1 MMTQLPYVLVI
12 LFSMPGGQHVVME
25 TMQQYTSPLSCS
37 MRAFI
42 ENEQVSDR
50 TFVCVTREH
59 AKRLLNESRPVRIGS
74 AGEMPQN

>member
-12 LFSMPGGQHVVME
+12 LFSMPGGHHIVME

-50 TFVCVTREH
+50 TFVCVTRDH
-59 AKRLLNESRPVRIGS
+59 AMRLLNESRRYAS
-74 AGEMPQN
+74 AQPGTSR